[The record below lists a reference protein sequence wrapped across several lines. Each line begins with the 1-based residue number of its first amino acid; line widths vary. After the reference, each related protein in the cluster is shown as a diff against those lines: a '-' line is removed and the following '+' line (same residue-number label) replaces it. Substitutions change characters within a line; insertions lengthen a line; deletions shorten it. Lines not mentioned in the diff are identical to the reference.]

1 MRQRVRR
8 GEILFVEVR
17 RVFFTQSFAM
27 AGRLTASPENTSD
40 IERIND
46 IDLLVWLLR
55 SRGCRRP
62 ALAISMSSLSLTTMA
77 FPSFP
82 FFFWAHDSAVDGG
95 FRIPPHPVSS

>member
-27 AGRLTASPENTSD
+27 AGRLTASPENTSN

-46 IDLLVWLLR
+46 VDLLVWLLR
-55 SRGCRRP
+55 SRGCWWP
-62 ALAISMSSLSLTTMA
+62 ALAISMSSISLTTMA
-77 FPSFP
+77 FSSFP
-82 FFFWAHDSAVDGG
+82 FFFWAHDSAIDGG
-95 FRIPPHPVSS
+95 FRIPPHSVSS